1 MKRIRCFISS
11 RPADGLAEQCYG
23 RNSVLLQL
31 GHGGSVSVESFSTTV
46 CPHLVQAY
54 VPFPGFSP
62 VVDISELLATGEW
75 NNRADAARF
84 RT

>member
-1 MKRIRCFISS
+1 MKRIRRCFISS
-11 RPADGLAEQCYG
+11 PPVDGLAEQCYG
-23 RNSVLLQL
+23 RNSVFLQL

-62 VVDISELLATGEW
+62 VVDISGLLCKA
-75 NNRADAARF
+75 
-84 RT
+84 